1 MLYPLS
7 YEGIL
12 LKLRHVM
19 IPSLTPIPYQIQNN
33 LEEVQKS
40 AVSQIDGVLYID
52 QTGDA
57 IIRCKGKS

>member
-1 MLYPLS
+1 
-7 YEGIL
+7 
-12 LKLRHVM
+12 M
-19 IPSLTPIPYQIQNN
+19 IPSLTLIPYQIPNN